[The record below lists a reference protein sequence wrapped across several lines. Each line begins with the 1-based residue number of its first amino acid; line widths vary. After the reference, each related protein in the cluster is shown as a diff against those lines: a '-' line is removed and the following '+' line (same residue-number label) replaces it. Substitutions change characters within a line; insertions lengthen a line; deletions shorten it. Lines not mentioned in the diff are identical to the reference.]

1 MKDLRLLPILLFAL
15 VGLLFVK
22 GMDLLDRGGVKMQ
35 GAAPAQAE
43 EAARATQPVPE
54 PEKPFGRVLTD
65 VRASR
70 LPLPEDKKAPTGTTL
85 VDKRFA
91 VDPLITGS
99 AGGGEKKEA
108 APAEESKSASTLGQ
122 KPITLEE
129 QRKALAEKAAA
140 EAGAAAPAPEGEA
153 DPAAAA
159 GDAHGGDAHG
169 GDTAAASGEA
179 PATDPAAAA
188 AAEPV
193 GEAVAEGQAPA
204 TETSQSAPAQP
215 PLELDAPLNDGAA
228 SESERA
234 LLERLQQRRQ
244 QLDEQGREL
253 DLRENLL
260 QAAEKRI
267 EDRITE
273 LKSMESSVGA
283 AQAKKEEEDKARLK
297 GLIDMYSS
305 MKPKDAARIF
315 DSLSTDLLVDIAGA
329 MKPATMGSIIAA
341 MSPDA
346 ASRLT
351 VALAGRRD
359 AAKPVADAAPALDLP
374 KIEGKPAAPAN

>member
-43 EAARATQPVPE
+43 EAAPATQPVVE
-54 PEKPFGRVLTD
+54 AEKPFGRVLTD

-70 LPLPEDKKAPTGTTL
+70 LPLPEEKKAPTGTTL

-99 AGGGEKKEA
+99 AGGGEKKEST
-108 APAEESKSASTLGQ
+108 PAEGPKSPSTLGQ
-122 KPITLEE
+122 KPISLEE

-140 EAGAAAPAPEGEA
+140 EAGVLPLPPAGEG
-153 DPAAAA
+153 DPAAA
-159 GDAHGGDAHG
+159 GEAHGGDVQGA
-169 GDTAAASGEA
+169 DAAAAASGEA
-179 PATDPAAAA
+179 PAAEQAAGDAVPA
-188 AAEPV
+188 
-193 GEAVAEGQAPA
+193 GEAGAPPA
-204 TETSQSAPAQP
+204 TETTQAEPAQP

-273 LKSMESSVGA
+273 LKTMESSVGA

-315 DSLSTDLLVDIAGA
+315 DSLSTDLLVDIAAA

-359 AAKPVADAAPALDLP
+359 PAKPVADAAPALDLP
-374 KIEGKPAAPAN
+374 KIEGKPAASAN